1 MLNVSVSWKE
11 ARLYLLKRIA
21 FNARREPAAARPR
34 PRPRPAPTPY
44 PPHPTHTRALLDEG
58 DICG

>member
-21 FNARREPAAARPR
+21 FNPPPPPPR
-34 PRPRPAPTPY
+34 PPPPPPTPT
-44 PPHPTHTRALLDEG
+44 HPTHTRALLDEG